1 MGEGLG
7 VEVGRV
13 WRAGKHDLPDVGREL
28 NSARAGVDRSLSDLL
43 ARTGCA
49 GTAVGPKFEELRGQ
63 IRRALQDS
71 EEAIRDCGT
80 ALVWAAEDYQLTD
93 QAARDAYEREKKRVD

>member
-13 WRAGKHDLPDVGREL
+13 WRAGARDLPAVGDEL
-28 NSARAGVDRSLSDLL
+28 RSARAGVDSSLTSLL
-43 ARTGCA
+43 ARSGCV

-63 IRRALQDS
+63 IRRALSDS

-93 QAARDAYEREKKRVD
+93 QAARDAYEREKKRID

>member
-1 MGEGLG
+1 MSEALG

-13 WRAGKHDLPDVGREL
+13 WRAGAKSLPAVGDTL
-28 NSARAGVDRSLSDLL
+28 SAAKGGVDTSLTDLL
-43 ARTGCA
+43 SRATCV
-49 GTAVGPKFEELRGQ
+49 GTDVSSKFEELRGL
-63 IRRALQDS
+63 IRTALADS

-93 QAARDAYEREKKRVD
+93 QAARDAYEREKARVD